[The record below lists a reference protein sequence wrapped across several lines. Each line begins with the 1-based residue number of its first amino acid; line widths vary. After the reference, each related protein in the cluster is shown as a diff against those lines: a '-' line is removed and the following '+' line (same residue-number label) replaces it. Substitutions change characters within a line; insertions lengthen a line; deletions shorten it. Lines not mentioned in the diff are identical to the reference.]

1 MADESFLRL
10 CYHGAMKKIS
20 LMATVLFFI
29 CVFGACS
36 FNVPW
41 DVMDDYNGVRVVM
54 HVTPDDADVLLNGRL
69 IGAAYEFSSSGLAL
83 HLASRQ
89 NELAFVKKG
98 FREEVIDLRSYHSR
112 NITLRV
118 ELELENNFTVAKAA
132 AKVPVP
138 EEQQAYE
145 AKSEP
150 VPAQPVE
157 KPAAV
162 EERFLTQVTLTV
174 SPEETAVYI
183 DGKFWGLA
191 PAEGKTASLR
201 LPPGQYVFAAY
212 KPGFKS
218 FSREVTIPR
227 QEKFALAIALQ
238 K

>member
-1 MADESFLRL
+1 
-10 CYHGAMKKIS
+10 MKKIS
-20 LMATVLFFI
+20 QMATVLFFV
-29 CVFGACS
+29 CVFSACS

-54 HVTPDDADVLLNGRL
+54 HVAPDDADVLLNGRL
-69 IGAAYEFSSSGLAL
+69 IGAAYEFSSAGLAL
-83 HLASRQ
+83 RLASRQ
-89 NELAFVKKG
+89 NELRFSKKG
-98 FREEVIDLRSYHSR
+98 FREEVIDLSSYHSR

-118 ELELENNFTVAKAA
+118 ELELEDNFTIAKAGA
-132 AKVPVP
+132 AKPPTP
-138 EEQQAYE
+138 EEQPAYE

-150 VPAQPVE
+150 IPAQPEERPV
-157 KPAAV
+157 AAA
-162 EERFLTQVTLTV
+162 ERFLTQVALTV
-174 SPEETAVYI
+174 TPEETAVYI

-191 PAEGKTASLR
+191 PAEGKTAILR
-201 LPPGQYVFAAY
+201 LPPGKYVFTAY